1 MEARKERL
9 VSASAKEERKKKE
22 ESLPALELYS
32 LCKLYLEQSQ
42 NKDIFGQTKK
52 NEKLHY
58 QVLIKGNK
66 SIHCRRTSDGIRK
79 IPEQR

>member
-52 NEKLHY
+52 NDHTKCPY
-58 QVLIKGNK
+58 RQRKATGNHWN
-66 SIHCRRTSDGIRK
+66 IC
-79 IPEQR
+79 